1 LTKESS
7 STVDIEQVLDKLP
20 LQGKPLQVAI
30 TMALV
35 LIVDGFDILLLA
47 YVAPAVVKD
56 FGLTSGGL
64 GAVLTASL
72 IGVAAGGFLGGYLG
86 DRFGR
91 RTIINASL
99 LVFGFA
105 TLLSAVTENIV
116 IFSVARLIVGLG
128 LGAATPNAAALM
140 SEVLPGAWRNQIITI
155 AYASSTLGTTFAGIL
170 SRQMLDDWGWRGLFI
185 AGAVLPL
192 FVCLVLMPLIP
203 ESPRFLARAKYGG
216 ARVAKALNDL
226 LGEKVYT
233 GSEDFKHVDTG
244 SSSGK
249 MANLVSIEFRR
260 DTLSLGGMIFMILF
274 AWVAIGNWGTTIITS
289 LGYDL
294 TSAVSVMVGYNL
306 AGLFGAVF
314 TAFVMSRFGS
324 RRIFT
329 LLSIIAVL
337 ASLVFAGALNTG
349 QLSLFWIT
357 IYILIAGATLTALLQ
372 ASYPV
377 AAHVFPTSIRATGV
391 GSVFGFG
398 RLGAVSSS
406 AVTAGLIIAGGP
418 ALVFVGVGITA
429 TGILIGVRSLQRH
442 IPPDQHT

>member
-1 LTKESS
+1 
-7 STVDIEQVLDKLP
+7 
-20 LQGKPLQVAI
+20 
-30 TMALV
+30 
-35 LIVDGFDILLLA
+35 
-47 YVAPAVVKD
+47 
-56 FGLTSGGL
+56 
-64 GAVLTASL
+64 
-72 IGVAAGGFLGGYLG
+72 
-86 DRFGR
+86 
-91 RTIINASL
+91 
-99 LVFGFA
+99 
-105 TLLSAVTENIV
+105 
-116 IFSVARLIVGLG
+116 
-128 LGAATPNAAALM
+128 
-140 SEVLPGAWRNQIITI
+140 
-155 AYASSTLGTTFAGIL
+155 
-170 SRQMLDDWGWRGLFI
+170 
-185 AGAVLPL
+185 
-192 FVCLVLMPLIP
+192 
-203 ESPRFLARAKYGG
+203 
-216 ARVAKALNDL
+216 
-226 LGEKVYT
+226 
-233 GSEDFKHVDTG
+233 
-244 SSSGK
+244 
-249 MANLVSIEFRR
+249 
-260 DTLSLGGMIFMILF
+260 MILF